1 MNVSEMIGFIVEL
14 AISLYDSILCV
25 HFILRFHGLTWRSSK
40 WSIPTVLVYYGI
52 ILAGDFLIPGF
63 YTVISVIVLLLSV
76 VFSLWVSGPSRAA
89 RGSSPRWWLPACM
102 RSCSSCCPASF
113 T

>member
-1 MNVSEMIGFIVEL
+1 MNLSQLIGFIVEL

-52 ILAGDFLIPGF
+52 I
-63 YTVISVIVLLLSV
+63 
-76 VFSLWVSGPSRAA
+76 
-89 RGSSPRWWLPACM
+89 
-102 RSCSSCCPASF
+102 
-113 T
+113 